1 MSPITANATM
11 PTTAEAKVSHPL
23 VSKVSSIEAIV
34 DEIDRFL
41 GVRTPV
47 QWVNRALVE
56 LPTLLIDHAN
66 CEYKA
71 AATGM
76 SLLNRYRGVPKLGR
90 LMARLVREEMLHYEQ
105 VLVLM
110 DSMGVAY
117 QPLTASRY
125 ARKLRD
131 TGRTEEPGRLTDVLL
146 IGAIVEARSCERFA
160 ALWPHLPDPLGR
172 YYRSLLRSEGRHYQD
187 YLALARESAAEHEVH
202 DRLKALLAIENAL
215 VLSVDQE
222 FRFHSGVPA

>member
-1 MSPITANATM
+1 MSAAGQI
-11 PTTAEAKVSHPL
+11 
-23 VSKVSSIEAIV
+23 VSKVHDLDAIV
-34 DEIDRFL
+34 GEIQGFL
-41 GVRTPV
+41 RVPTPKA
-47 QWVNRALVE
+47 WVDHALGD

-76 SLLNRYRGVPKLGR
+76 SLVNRYRGHPMLQR

-105 VLVLM
+105 VLVFMERL
-110 DSMGVAY
+110 GVAY
-117 QPLTASRY
+117 EPLSASRY
-125 ARKLRD
+125 ARSMHQLARSD
-131 TGRTEEPGRLTDVLL
+131 EPGRLTDVLL

-160 ALWPHLPDPLGR
+160 ALWPHLPSSLGR

-187 YLALARESAAEHEVH
+187 YLALARGHAGPQEMAE
-202 DRLKALLAIENAL
+202 RLD
-215 VLSVDQE
+215 VFLSRDAELIASQDNE